1 MGNDGTSKQ
10 IEVDAKDLKYLEPIN
25 KLHEILDKTD
35 GVNFACILA
44 DASTRGNEL
53 NGSYG
58 GQLVRVCKINGES
71 STPNLQEMVGNLVVS
86 SLNSIKELSYMDKVT
101 WLKDLFQAIHEQL
114 LDDDSVT
121 EFKVKGKEDDE

>member
-25 KLHEILDKTD
+25 KVHEILDNTD

-44 DASTRGNEL
+44 DASPRGSEL

-58 GQLVRVCKINGES
+58 GQLVRVCKIDGES
-71 STPNLQEMVGNLVVS
+71 STPNLQEMVGNLIVT
-86 SLNSIKELSYMDKVT
+86 SLNSIKELSYRDKLT
-101 WLKDLFQAIHEQL
+101 WLKDLFQAVNEQL

-121 EFKVKGKEDDE
+121 EFKIKREEDEE

>member
-1 MGNDGTSKQ
+1 MGNDGTSRQ
-10 IEVDAKDLKYLEPIN
+10 IEVDAKDLKYLDPIN
-25 KLHEILDKTD
+25 KVHEILDNTD

-44 DASTRGNEL
+44 DASPRGSEL

-86 SLNSIKELSYMDKVT
+86 SLNSIKELSYMDKVA

-114 LDDDSVT
+114 LDNDSVT
-121 EFKVKGKEDDE
+121 EFKVKGEED